1 MSLLFLSPAILA
13 TLTALGIPVLLHLR
27 PHTKAKRVPFAA
39 MRFLK
44 PALRRTSRRL
54 RVQNILL
61 LIARLLVFTLFILA
75 LARPVLRRKGGAVG
89 ETEGPTDLVVVMD
102 ATLSMNCRD
111 VSPSRFER
119 AQARGRELLDSLGEG
134 DSAALVIAGV
144 APEIVVDLTPD
155 FGKVREELDETQPTA
170 SASPIAE
177 AVSLAVSIL
186 RKAEAPNKEICVLTD
201 RQRATWSGKLEGLAS
216 QDKTEVFNVYVVDVG
231 TDGTSNLGA
240 LKTSTPE
247 EVKETGDPVPLSVEV
262 GNFGDAE
269 TTTLIRLGLD
279 GKFRGE
285 KSLDVPAGGS
295 AVATFHYAFEEPGLH
310 QGFFQMEGDPLER
323 DNRRYFVVTVHEG
336 VPVLLVDGDPSA
348 VAFRSETY
356 FLSCALSPGGQA
368 ESHSPFLPKVVQQDA
383 LPGQDFSEFSAV
395 ILANVSRL
403 EANEV
408 SRLKAY
414 VNSGGRL
421 LAFPGDR
428 TDRNWNNQVLAFP
441 PDEGLLPARLAQ
453 PVGTPE
459 DAEART
465 LKEYDIHHPV
475 FIRFRDRA
483 YGDLSTFR
491 FDQVYSLEVNDYPDS
506 RVLARFSDERP
517 ALVEANRGLGK
528 IVLAAFP
535 VDSDWGNLPLKTAY
549 LPFLLEL
556 VRFMSGGTQLTRDY
570 RVGEQIPFTLDLTD
584 FGTSITVA
592 TPQGQTHKLR
602 AVLQGN
608 LAIANFRETEEP
620 GIYRVQ
626 FAGTERE
633 KASQLAINTDPRESD
648 LTKASEDEVRSV
660 LHGARVSFIS
670 DSGSQ
675 EMSSFLQRERSGI
688 RLSLS
693 LLYAAFALYLIESF
707 LSGRFAPRAREMQEQ
722 EGRLAQAAD
731 VSVRVEE
738 TPAGPPPEGS
748 G

>member
-39 MRFLK
+39 MRFLR

-111 VSPSRFER
+111 GPRSRFER
-119 AQARGRELLDSLGEG
+119 AQARGRQFLDSLAEG
-134 DSAALVIAGV
+134 DNAALVIAGV

-155 FGKVREELDETQPTA
+155 FGKVREELEETQPTA
-170 SASPIAE
+170 SASPISE
-177 AVSLAVSIL
+177 AVALAVSIL
-186 RKAEAPNKEICVLTD
+186 RKAEAPNKEICVLSD
-201 RQRATWSGKLEGLAS
+201 RQRATWSGKMEGLAS
-216 QDKTEVFNVYVVDVG
+216 PDKTEVFNVYVVDVG
-231 TDGTSNLGA
+231 VDGTANLGVV
-240 LKTSTPE
+240 KTSTPE

-269 TTTLIRLGLD
+269 TTALIRLGLN

-295 AVATFHYAFEEPGLH
+295 AIATFHHAFEEPGLH
-310 QGFFQMEGDPLER
+310 QGFFQLEGDPLER
-323 DNRRYFVVTVHEG
+323 DNRRHFVVTVHEG

-368 ESHSPFLPKVVQQDA
+368 ESHSPFLPKVVPLAD
-383 LPGQDFSEFSAV
+383 LPGQDFDEYLAV

-408 SRLKAY
+408 SRLKGY

-421 LAFPGDR
+421 LVFPGDR

-441 PDEGLLPARLAQ
+441 PDEGLLPARLGQ

-459 DAEART
+459 GSGART
-465 LKEYDIHHPV
+465 LKEYDVHHPV
-475 FIRFRDRA
+475 FIRFRDRT

-491 FDQVYSLEVNDYPDS
+491 FDQVYPLEVSDFQES

-528 IVLAAFP
+528 IILAAFP
-535 VDSDWGNLPLKTAY
+535 VDSDWGNLPLKTVY
-549 LPFLLEL
+549 LPFMHEL

-584 FGTSITVA
+584 FGTSITVT
-592 TPQGQTHKLR
+592 TPPGQAHKLR

-608 LAIANFRETEEP
+608 LAVANFRETQEP

-633 KASQLAINTDPRESD
+633 KLSQFAVNTDPRESD
-648 LTKASEDEVRSV
+648 LAKASEDEVRSV
-660 LHGARVSFIS
+660 LPGARVSFVS
-670 DSGSQ
+670 ESQ
-675 EMSSFLQRERSGI
+675 EMNSFLQRERTGI

-693 LLYAAFALYLIESF
+693 LLYAAFALYLVESF
-707 LSGRFAPRAREMQEQ
+707 LSGRFAPQARETQEQ

-731 VSVRVEE
+731 VSVRLEE
-738 TPAGPPPEGS
+738 PPAEES